1 MIEICRP
8 VAEAG
13 GVYVTHLRDVNTDR
27 AYGGG
32 GVPEALE
39 VGRGSGV
46 KVHFSHYR
54 TAAQNAGQVAERFAE
69 IDAAGDAVSVSGDLY
84 PYPTGSTFP
93 ASNLPSYAHRGGPD
107 AIIERLQ
114 DPEEMPRL
122 VEHIEASMK
131 RPLIEAVLSY
141 LPNHPHF
148 EGMVMGDIAERMG
161 LGLGEALC
169 QLLLEEDLQIAFW
182 GTPPDSV
189 NTWEQVSRD
198 SQDFLGRPD
207 FMVGS
212 DSIHVGSFPHP
223 RAYGT
228 FPRFIGRLRRRFGVL
243 SLETVIQRVTDNPAR
258 RFGLTHRGRI
268 EKGYFADVVVFDADR
283 IIDTAT
289 FDDPKQ
295 HPVGIPYV
303 LVNGQVAVDGAR
315 PTGVLAGQPTP

>member
-1 MIEICRP
+1 M
-8 VAEAG
+8 
-13 GVYVTHLRDVNTDR
+13 YVTHLRDVNTDR
-27 AYGGG
+27 AFGNG

-39 VGRGSGV
+39 IGRRSGV

-54 TAAQNAGQVAERFAE
+54 TAAHNAGQVRQRFDE
-69 IDAAGDAVSVSGDLY
+69 IDAAGGEVSVSGDLY

-107 AIIERLQ
+107 AIIQRLQ
-114 DPEEMPRL
+114 DPKELRDL
-122 VEHIEASMK
+122 IDHIEASMK

-141 LPNHPHF
+141 LPNHPHL
-148 EGMVMGDIAERMG
+148 EGMVMGDIADSLGM
-161 LGLGEALC
+161 GLGEALC
-169 QLLLEEDLQIAFW
+169 HLLLEEDLQIAFW

-189 NTWEQVSRD
+189 NVWQQVSRD
-198 SQDFLGRPD
+198 SQDFLARPD

-228 FPRFIGRLRRRFGVL
+228 FPRFIGRLRRRFNVL
-243 SLETVIQRVTDNPAR
+243 TLEQVIQRVTDNPAR
-258 RFGLTHRGRI
+258 RFGLTDRGRI
-268 EKGYFADVVVFDADR
+268 QKGCFADVVVFDPDR

-295 HPVGIPYV
+295 HPLGIPYV
-303 LVNGQVAVDGAR
+303 LVNGQVAVDRGR
-315 PTGVLAGQPTP
+315 PTGILAGVPTP